1 MADELLLLVGA
12 GAGAD
17 PRGSL
22 TGGSL
27 TGALLAGLGCGVG
40 MAAGFVFGVDLAGLD
55 CGVGVAAGLAC
66 DTLALLACK
75 PP

>member
-17 PRGSL
+17 LRGSL

-27 TGALLAGLGCGVG
+27 NGALLAGLGCGVG
-40 MAAGFVFGVDLAGLD
+40 MAAGFVFGVDLAGLEHQY
-55 CGVGVAAGLAC
+55 AEHAKIN
-66 DTLALLACK
+66 TNTQSMQR
-75 PP
+75 